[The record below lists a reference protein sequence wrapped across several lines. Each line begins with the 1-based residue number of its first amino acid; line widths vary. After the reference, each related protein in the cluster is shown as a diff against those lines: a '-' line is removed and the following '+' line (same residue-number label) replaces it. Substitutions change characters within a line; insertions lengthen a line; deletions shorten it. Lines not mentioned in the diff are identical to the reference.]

1 MSLNKEDIDQ
11 RERGASLSI
20 RGESNVGKTGDEQ
33 LDHLNK
39 QFWTEEYFPVAS
51 RLYQRLTDDMDYF
64 HSVQT
69 TDR

>member
-1 MSLNKEDIDQ
+1 MSLNTEDIDQ
-11 RERGASLSI
+11 HESAASFSI
-20 RGESNVGKTGDEQ
+20 RGESNVGQTGDEQ

-51 RLYQRLTDDMDYF
+51 RLYQRLTNDMDYF
-64 HSVQT
+64 QSIQT